1 MVSRGR
7 ARREKMCESFTPA
20 LPASRRSPLLLA
32 PGHAHSVQNGLAGAP
47 ALNMPSPPQ
56 VGSKRGSGP
65 APSERSGRMV
75 GLLALWVCEKGEDSG
90 EGGPEVSFSHGKS
103 SSNKLSGVDPVM
115 SEKSEG
121 FGMSRS
127 IHDHGGGR
135 EDGKWWVH
143 VP

>member
-47 ALNMPSPPQ
+47 ALNMPSAPQ
-56 VGSKRGSGP
+56 VGSKQARGSGP
-65 APSERSGRMV
+65 APSERWGAS
-75 GLLALWVCEKGEDSG
+75 WVCEKGEDSG

-121 FGMSRS
+121 FGLSRS

-135 EDGKWWVH
+135 DGKWVH